1 MDMEQEEMQFLGF
14 FGIYKESFKI
24 ILTWRKIFTKITL
37 TFILPL
43 CFIFLAHIEI
53 SDRLFYKIR
62 RTEFQLDNTPG
73 NTQRQKRLSQLLSSE
88 WTTYLI
94 FQFSYLTFFLVL
106 SLLSTAAVVYTVASI
121 YTGREVSFRK
131 VMSVVPK
138 VWKRL
143 MLTFIMIFVVIFVYN
158 IFSFLGFILWAFT
171 LGDTSLD
178 VASLIIIMIL
188 YFIGF
193 LYITVVWQMA
203 SVVSVLEDLS
213 GIKAMIKGK
222 TLLKGKFW
230 IAMAIFLKIYVL
242 LFAVKIIF
250 PITVV
255 YRWSNVGM
263 VNKVMYG
270 LLCFSILFMV
280 ILVGIVV
287 QTVIYFVCKSYH
299 HENIDKSALSDHLEV
314 FLGEYVP
321 LTAKDVQLEQFH
333 V

>member
-1 MDMEQEEMQFLGF
+1 MDIEQEELQFLGF

-62 RTEFQLDNTPG
+62 RTEFQLDTSPDNT
-73 NTQRQKRLSQLLSSE
+73 TRHKRLSQLLSSE
-88 WTTYLI
+88 WTNYFIFQFTYLI
-94 FQFSYLTFFLVL
+94 FFLIL
-106 SLLSTAAVVYTVASI
+106 SLLSTSAIVYTIASI
-121 YTGREVSFRK
+121 YTGRDVSFKK
-131 VMSVVPK
+131 VISVVPK

-143 MLTFIMIFVVIFVYN
+143 MVTFICIFLAIFVYN
-158 IFSFLGFILWAFT
+158 LLFFFGVLLWAIT
-171 LGDTSLD
+171 LGDTHFD
-178 VASLIIIMIL
+178 VATLIILLVL

-193 LYITVVWQMA
+193 LYITIVWQMA

-213 GIKAMIKGK
+213 GIKAMIKAK
-222 TLLKGKFW
+222 LLLKGKVW
-230 IAMAIFLKIYVL
+230 IAMAIFLKVYII
-242 LFAVKIIF
+242 LFAVKIMF
-250 PITVV
+250 AFLVV
-255 YRWSNVGM
+255 YRWSDIGV
-263 VNKVMYG
+263 VNRGLYA
-270 LLCFSILFMV
+270 LLCFLILFLV
-280 ILVGIVV
+280 ILVGLVV

-314 FLGEYVP
+314 YLGEYVP
-321 LTAKDVQLEQFH
+321 LTAKDVQLESFH